1 MQRIGAEQD
10 LMLRSPWQ
18 GAAAVWARLSAE
30 PGRYLAWYAWKPELL
45 WAWQIR
51 MGWGDIYAYP
61 VDHSIYL
68 SNRFMPLVE
77 ALCFALNPLL
87 FLLMAVAALAALLR
101 PVPAG
106 GALGLHAVA
115 ALAVFETLVFSLLQA
130 EPRYSIPLRPLE
142 MILAASAVAG
152 LLQLRRASMPR
163 RAQSPVPPADAAPR
177 GVL

>member
-1 MQRIGAEQD
+1 VWSR
-10 LMLRSPWQ
+10 LR
-18 GAAAVWARLSAE
+18 AE
-30 PGRYLAWYAWKPELL
+30 PGRYLAWYAWKPALL

-68 SNRFMPLVE
+68 SNRVMPLLE

-87 FLLMAVAALAALLR
+87 FLLMAVAALAVLLR
-101 PVPAG
+101 PVPAA
-106 GALGLHAVA
+106 GAVGLHVAA

-142 MILAASAVAG
+142 MILAVSAVAE
-152 LLQLRRASMPR
+152 LLRLRRARMLR
-163 RAQSPVPPADAAPR
+163 RNMTSRAPASETAAPR
-177 GVL
+177 GAH